1 MRISIN
7 CSNLPKG
14 KGAGAANL
22 PHRKFADRLFIVR
35 RTRNKQ
41 SAKRCYCTEFLAA
54 LATGSVLSTGFSF
67 LRTDRL
73 MPTIP
78 VITEPALASLRQ
90 ALSTLKAAAV
100 VSAAAVLSQGKSDL
114 EANAAAATGHLD
126 NVSRQLHA
134 FRKGVLQDAL
144 VPAEEGTMAVD
155 VDIDALDRSIDSVD
169 QHIIQAKD
177 ALFAVAESADRTGLE
192 AFAERI
198 GELGRAL
205 LDVVDL
211 IAPSAA
217 HNEAP
222 FLFDQFFLES
232 LQELSQ
238 RDWSAT

>member
-1 MRISIN
+1 
-7 CSNLPKG
+7 
-14 KGAGAANL
+14 
-22 PHRKFADRLFIVR
+22 
-35 RTRNKQ
+35 
-41 SAKRCYCTEFLAA
+41 
-54 LATGSVLSTGFSF
+54 
-67 LRTDRL
+67 

-134 FRKGVLQDAL
+134 FRKGVLQDDAL

-192 AFAERI
+192 AFAKRT